1 MLFRSLERMES
12 AAQKFGV
19 TTERFSKGENPEV
32 GDGVRF
38 HIPMGQTIELYHEMT
53 YVGSDV
59 GTLNPEIRPRVLRGA
74 GAPFL
79 DHALVRGEDVA
90 GAERFFIDVLGF
102 TPAERMLASM
112 DDDAP
117 LVATW
122 LSISNKTHDFALLT
136 GADGGL
142 HHFTFQ
148 LRDWNAVQNAGDQ
161 FVIEGTPID
170 LGPTRHGITRGETIY
185 FFDPAGNRNE
195 TFAGGYRCFRD
206 RPTVVW
212 TPDQLGKAIFYHSRE
227 LNERF
232 LTVAT

>member
-1 MLFRSLERMES
+1 MAPEFVSNEELIIAARKRLAQGPWDYLVGGSESETTFRRNRLAFDRV
-12 AAQKFGV
+12 AF
-19 TTERFSKGENPEV
+19 
-32 GDGVRF
+32 
-38 HIPMGQTIELYHEMT
+38 
-53 YVGSDV
+53 
-59 GTLNPEIRPRVLRGA
+59 RPRVLRGA

-195 TFAGGYRCFRD
+195 EIGRAH
-206 RPTVVW
+206 V
-212 TPDQLGKAIFYHSRE
+212 
-227 LNERF
+227 
-232 LTVAT
+232 